1 MEDEIQQ
8 FMAITGSDREVA
20 ERMLEA
26 CNGNIELAIEMHLD
40 TTDIEQSPVQGISNF
55 NSSAAANNRPNI
67 RPAVPPDVLQDT
79 GGMESDSS
87 SSSGFQAGG

>member
-8 FMAITGSDREVA
+8 FVAITGSDREVA

-40 TTDIEQSPVQGISNF
+40 TDMGQSAVQGMSDF
-55 NSSAAANNRPNI
+55 NSSAAANNRPNT
-67 RPAVPPDVLQDT
+67 RPTIPPDVLQDT

-87 SSSGFQAGG
+87 SSSGFQARG